1 MIPVIDLFAGP
12 GGLGEGFSAFRASR
26 TNVFKIALSIEK
38 DRTAREALRLRSFF
52 RQFPNRA
59 PDDYYEYLR
68 GLLSIEEL
76 YLRHPEEV
84 ARADREAWMAELG
97 RPEKYPISLIDERIE
112 RALDGAAEWVLIGGP
127 PCQAYSIAGRSRM
140 KLDPEKYNKD
150 HRHFLYQE
158 YLRIIAVH
166 RPPVFVME
174 NVKGIL
180 SSKVEGSLIITR
192 ILADLKRPCETN
204 GGLNGHGASR
214 NVTYKLYPFANY
226 GGSRSLFE
234 ELESDPSE
242 YIIRAE
248 CHGVPQ

>member
-1 MIPVIDLFAGP
+1 
-12 GGLGEGFSAFRASR
+12 
-26 TNVFKIALSIEK
+26 
-38 DRTAREALRLRSFF
+38 
-52 RQFPNRA
+52 
-59 PDDYYEYLR
+59 
-68 GLLSIEEL
+68 
-76 YLRHPEEV
+76 
-84 ARADREAWMAELG
+84 
-97 RPEKYPISLIDERIE
+97 
-112 RALDGAAEWVLIGGP
+112 
-127 PCQAYSIAGRSRM
+127 M

-192 ILADLKRPCETN
+192 ILADLKRPYETN
-204 GGLNGHGASR
+204 GGLNGHGASH

-234 ELESDPSE
+234 ELFALLSAHS
-242 YIIRAE
+242 
-248 CHGVPQ
+248 VPRIF